1 MVLSSGIWRWS
12 FLAVHLYIPASSAE
26 ARVIVYLAP
35 WIDGSRS
42 PKARPWGQSYFINI
56 HVTWKRLHN
65 NVACTETAY
74 FRQVLFKILLRVL
87 ESVKVLFGRSLK
99 PNICIFLCTLSLPS
113 WSWWIKALYSKL
125 SKFINRSWREWP
137 RVSPF
142 WVVHKWWINAEGNL
156 LDSFDITP
164 KF

>member
-12 FLAVHLYIPASSAE
+12 FLAVHLYIPPSSAE

-56 HVTWKRLHN
+56 YVTWKRLHN
-65 NVACTETAY
+65 NVTCTETAY

-99 PNICIFLCTLSLPS
+99 PCKDTLIFVYFCALYLSLPGPEELKPYTQNYQNS
-113 WSWWIKALYSKL
+113 SIDLGGSDQEWVHFGL
-125 SKFINRSWREWP
+125 SIND
-137 RVSPF
+137 
-142 WVVHKWWINAEGNL
+142 G
-156 LDSFDITP
+156 
-164 KF
+164 